1 MIIFGTK
8 NILISDNSGILKIKC
23 IKLLGGSK
31 KKKATLGNTIIFSVK
46 KKKSSALKSIT
57 KSVYFGLVVNIN
69 NNIKRKQGN
78 YYLNFKQNK
87 IVVFDSGFKVI
98 GTRLKGIFCK
108 EVKDYP
114 YLKMYLIS
122 KYFL

>member
-8 NILISDNSGILKIKC
+8 KILISDNSGILKIKC
-23 IKLLGGSK
+23 IKMLGGSK
-31 KKKATLGNTIIFSVK
+31 KKKATLGNTIVFSVK
-46 KKKSSALKSIT
+46 KKKSSASKNVT
-57 KSVYFGLVVNIN
+57 KPVYFGLVVNIN
-69 NNIKRKQGN
+69 NNIKRKRGN

-87 IVVFDSGFKVI
+87 IVVFDSGFKII

-108 EVKDYP
+108 EIKDYP
-114 YLKMYLIS
+114 YLKMYLLN